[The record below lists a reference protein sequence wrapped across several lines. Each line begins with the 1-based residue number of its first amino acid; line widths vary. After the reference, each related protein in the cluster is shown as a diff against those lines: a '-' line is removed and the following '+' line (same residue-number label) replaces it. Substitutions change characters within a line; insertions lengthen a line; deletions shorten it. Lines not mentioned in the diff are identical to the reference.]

1 MITSD
6 VKADPGVLALDVA
19 GGAGDAGDVGGVGD
33 TGGAGDENSVMQDT
47 R

>member
-33 TGGAGDENSVMQDT
+33 AGGAGDEDSVMQDT